1 MQEDDKDDFEI
12 ETQISIQEAG
22 EETTNL
28 FRVLLLSIALISL
41 TVGGIGIMNV
51 MLVSVTGRTKEIGI
65 RMSVGARRVDILKQ
79 FLFESMQLSITG
91 GIIGIILGIVISQ
104 YVPHFFKDLKTIIS
118 VEAIIISF
126 LFSVGVGIFFG
137 FYPAWQ
143 ASKLDPIEALRY
155 E

>member
-1 MQEDDKDDFEI
+1 
-12 ETQISIQEAG
+12 
-22 EETTNL
+22 
-28 FRVLLLSIALISL
+28 
-41 TVGGIGIMNV
+41 

-65 RMSVGARRVDILKQ
+65 KMSVGARRIDILKQ
-79 FLFESMQLSITG
+79 FLFESVRLSVVG
-91 GIIGIILGIVISQ
+91 GVIGIITGIVISN
-104 YVPHFFKDLKTIIS
+104 YVPHFFPDLNTIIS
-118 VEAIIISF
+118 IKAIIISF

>member
-1 MQEDDKDDFEI
+1 
-12 ETQISIQEAG
+12 
-22 EETTNL
+22 
-28 FRVLLLSIALISL
+28 
-41 TVGGIGIMNV
+41 
-51 MLVSVTGRTKEIGI
+51 
-65 RMSVGARRVDILKQ
+65 MSVGARRSDILKQ

-104 YVPHFFKDLKTIIS
+104 YVPHFFKDLNTIIS

>member
-1 MQEDDKDDFEI
+1 
-12 ETQISIQEAG
+12 
-22 EETTNL
+22 
-28 FRVLLLSIALISL
+28 
-41 TVGGIGIMNV
+41 

-65 RMSVGARRVDILKQ
+65 RMSVGARRRDILKQ
-79 FLFESMQLSITG
+79 FLLESVKLSMTG
-91 GIIGIILGIVISQ
+91 GIIGIILGVVISQ
-104 YVPHFFKDLKTIIS
+104 YVPHFFPDLSTIIS
-118 VEAIIISF
+118 LEAIIISF